1 MINQTIT
8 NSIFNN
14 PFIVIE
20 QLTFKFSSGMV
31 VKNEAN
37 RVAWFGNGYGG
48 KYHLMTNG
56 MTGNT
61 TDYTATLVTIF
72 VQKDGFNSYRVICQ
86 RIWILTEDISFRINL
101 VLELMDLLGIV

>member
-1 MINQTIT
+1 
-8 NSIFNN
+8 
-14 PFIVIE
+14 
-20 QLTFKFSSGMV
+20 MV

-72 VQKDGFNSYRVICQ
+72 VQKDGFNSYRVICPTYLDTYGRYKFQ
-86 RIWILTEDISFRINL
+86 DQFGSGTYGSFRHCL
-101 VLELMDLLGIV
+101 VLYAYVSSISWTATVSTKVYAIPLW